1 MVDQISVE
9 WSTTPITVV
18 SSLTVNVTA
27 ELEGSKVQCSGLSA
41 DGNNTETELGFIH
54 VIGEYNNQ

>member
-1 MVDQISVE
+1 MVDRIAVDR
-9 WSTTPITVV
+9 STTPISVV

-41 DGNNTETELGFIH
+41 DGNSTEIESGFIH